1 MTHPQ
6 LSLGEF
12 TGAGYDKGRPASVQ
26 VAWLA
31 VAPLFRAWFVPAR
44 IRVAILRLF
53 GAEIGD
59 GVLIRHGVKIHWPWK
74 LSIGDNT
81 WVGEGA
87 WILNLEPV
95 SIGSNSC
102 VSQDVF
108 LCAGSHSRQSR
119 TFEFD
124 NGPIVIGNGVW
135 IAARSTILRGTS
147 VGDHSVIGANC
158 LVTSDVPASSIVRAP
173 VSSIGRP

>member
-31 VAPLFRAWFVPAR
+31 VAP
-44 IRVAILRLF
+44 
-53 GAEIGD
+53 
-59 GVLIRHGVKIHWPWK
+59 LIRHGVKIHWPWK

-108 LCAGSHSRQSR
+108 LCAGSHSRKSR

-124 NGPIVIGNGVW
+124 NGPIVIGDGVW

-173 VSSIGRP
+173 ASSIGRP